1 MAKFSFLLVFLI
13 FGKQNPK
20 NLKKDCFHIKIIK
33 SKMRRGIYSF
43 HFQLDLKL
51 RSKFENQFFIFKKD
65 YSLETANYG
74 PDSAQ
79 SRKNSCK
86 TSLPVSS
93 RCSHFRLP
101 ENTLRSVNFLKG
113 RP

>member
-1 MAKFSFLLVFLI
+1 
-13 FGKQNPK
+13 
-20 NLKKDCFHIKIIK
+20 
-33 SKMRRGIYSF
+33 MRRRIYFF

-51 RSKFENQFFIFKKD
+51 RSKFENQFVIFKKD
-65 YSLETANYG
+65 YSLETANCG

-86 TSLPVSS
+86 KRLAVSS
-93 RCSHFRLP
+93 LCSHFRLP
-101 ENTLRSVNFLKG
+101 ENTLRSVTFLKG